1 MAQHTVANDEVCIY
15 PSGKDL
21 LSPFENLLHKD
32 QYTLIEQ
39 SHYYNRAVTLL

>member
-1 MAQHTVANDEVCIY
+1 MAQYTVEIDEVCIY

-21 LSPFENLLHKD
+21 LSPLENLYED

-39 SHYYNRAVTLL
+39 STYFLT